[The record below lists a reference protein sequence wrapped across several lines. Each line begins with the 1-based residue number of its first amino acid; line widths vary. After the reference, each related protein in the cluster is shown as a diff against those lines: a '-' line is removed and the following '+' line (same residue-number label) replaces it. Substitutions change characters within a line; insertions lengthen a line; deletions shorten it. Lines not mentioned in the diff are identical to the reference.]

1 MRFKL
6 ALAFLLIC
14 GSGFADQNKKVQ
26 DEILAMVE
34 EDQMARA
41 RISDFINIS
50 DQDRQTLHE
59 IATKHNQQIKKI
71 ISNVGWPGIGLVGIE
86 GAEGMWLLI
95 QHQDKDIAFQKQC
108 LVLLKEAVDKQDAQY
123 REYAYLLDRIRKSEN
138 LPQIYGTQWEFK
150 EGKCFLYPVEAP
162 EQLNQ
167 RRFEAGL
174 NSIEEY
180 AEEMKRIFRLNDR
193 DIFYYGSLFQE

>member
-59 IATKHNQQIKKI
+59 IATKHTSTDQKN
-71 ISNVGWPGIGLVGIE
+71 
-86 GAEGMWLLI
+86 
-95 QHQDKDIAFQKQC
+95 HFQC
-108 LVLLKEAVDKQDAQY
+108 RMAWNWACGD
-123 REYAYLLDRIRKSEN
+123 
-138 LPQIYGTQWEFK
+138 
-150 EGKCFLYPVEAP
+150 
-162 EQLNQ
+162 
-167 RRFEAGL
+167 
-174 NSIEEY
+174 
-180 AEEMKRIFRLNDR
+180 
-193 DIFYYGSLFQE
+193 